1 MQLNVEISATISEC
15 GENVMK
21 MEYHYVSILNV
32 IYSFFLFIYLFIYLF
47 LFIYFFFFS
56 FLTLC
61 TDIWTFCSAIS
72 PDKGSIEKKTTAN
85 K

>member
-32 IYSFFLFIYLFIYLF
+32 IYSFFIYLFIYLF
-47 LFIYFFFFS
+47 FIFNALYRYMDILFCNFS
-56 FLTLC
+56 R
-61 TDIWTFCSAIS
+61 
-72 PDKGSIEKKTTAN
+72 
-85 K
+85 